1 MKNIN
6 EDNDRYFYIRFEGQK
21 SFYTIQES
29 KRLMKD
35 EYHEAKRKET
45 SKYYILMETEKTVGS
60 DLPDFDINKEAYSAY
75 EFKKIG
81 YKLVNDFGLDGF
93 TYDIERGIILYGLI
107 TGIPT
112 IKKPDGYY
120 DMLMKNLTYSIT
132 EVVDNGDDT
141 ATATIEMTNTDFG
154 VAMGSVMSR
163 ALSELIGYAFLPED
177 QQLSDEQ
184 LEELYMQWLLEEYS
198 SEDAISV
205 TNTATVNMTYQDGGW
220 KIEAS
225 DEFFDALLGGMF
237 SAVENM

>member
-1 MKNIN
+1 MLKFIGKITNLGGICMK
-6 EDNDRYFYIRFEGQK
+6 
-21 SFYTIQES
+21 
-29 KRLMKD
+29 KRLALLLILSLVLLLTACGRETPETAINNAMQAIVNGD
-35 EYHEAKRKET
+35 METVQTYFAGDVPSALDDET
-45 SKYYILMETEKTVGS
+45 SDESS
-60 DLPDFDINKEAYSAY
+60 DL
-75 EFKKIG
+75 
-81 YKLVNDFGLDGF
+81 
-93 TYDIERGIILYGLI
+93 
-107 TGIPT
+107 
-112 IKKPDGYY
+112 PDGYY
-120 DMLMKNLTYSIT
+120 DMLMQNLTYSIT

-198 SEDAISV
+198 SEDAISI

-225 DEFFDALLGGMF
+225 DEFFDALLGGML